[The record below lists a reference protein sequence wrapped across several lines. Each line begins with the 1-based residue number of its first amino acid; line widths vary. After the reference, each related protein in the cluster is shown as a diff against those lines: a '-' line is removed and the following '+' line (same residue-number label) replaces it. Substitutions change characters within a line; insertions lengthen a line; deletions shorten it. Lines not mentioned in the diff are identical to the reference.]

1 MSTKKI
7 KKNKQ
12 SFFMQLALMNA
23 NRNIGSTNEN
33 PSVGCVVVKNNCVI
47 SSSCTNVG
55 GRPHAE
61 YIALNNSKK
70 TTKSDLYVTLE
81 PCSHY
86 GKTSPCVNEIIK
98 KKIKN
103 VYYSVSDPDKRSFN
117 KCKEILKR
125 ENIKVNRGL
134 LHSEVKDFYQSY
146 FNYQNNKLP
155 FVTAKLAVSKD
166 FFSAKRN
173 NKWITNKYSR
183 SRVHLIRSKHDC
195 ILSSSKTVLIDN
207 SNLTCRINGLE
218 NKSPVRIILD
228 KNLNIRFDSNIIKS
242 TNKYS
247 LIIFYNKNNISKLK
261 KLKKLK
267 IKLFKLDLN
276 KEKQFDLHMV
286 LKKIKSLGFSRILL
300 ESGLNLM
307 TLFLKKKLVNNF
319 ELFISNKIVGSAGH
333 NNFKDTM
340 NTYLK
345 GKVNKLNRVNLF
357 GDKFLSYKIK

>member
-1 MSTKKI
+1 M
-7 KKNKQ
+7 
-12 SFFMQLALMNA
+12 
-23 NRNIGSTNEN
+23 
-33 PSVGCVVVKNNCVI
+33 C
-47 SSSCTNVG
+47 
-55 GRPHAE
+55 
-61 YIALNNSKK
+61 
-70 TTKSDLYVTLE
+70 
-81 PCSHY
+81 
-86 GKTSPCVNEIIK
+86 
-98 KKIKN
+98 
-103 VYYSVSDPDKRSFN
+103 
-117 KCKEILKR
+117 
-125 ENIKVNRGL
+125 
-134 LHSEVKDFYQSY
+134 
-146 FNYQNNKLP
+146 
-155 FVTAKLAVSKD
+155 
-166 FFSAKRN
+166 
-173 NKWITNKYSR
+173 ITNKYSR

-345 GKVNKLNRVNLF
+345 GKVSKLNCVNLF